1 MLITEH
7 SLGWRVCTAPLLKT
21 LATGLPA
28 EASGLSTWREDRRRA
43 LAQQP
48 MGDGGLVGGAGR
60 RGSSELELEM
70 EVPPLLLLLLP
81 PRLASATGL
90 KQVHPAGLARVPGPC
105 PRASDSASAL
115 PR

>member
-1 MLITEH
+1 MLITGH

-21 LATGLPA
+21 LATGVPA
-28 EASGLSTWREDRRRA
+28 EASGLSTWWEHRRRA
-43 LAQQP
+43 PAQQP

-70 EVPPLLLLLLP
+70 EVLPLPLLP

-105 PRASDSASAL
+105 PRASNSASAL